1 MKKEIGPDW
10 LCPLCQLLNRGKG
23 VGVIAAPPQ
32 SSPHSPSIQ
41 PPPSSPSSTQPQ
53 QRALLYQPPTG
64 PATAVVVNMRA
75 PPPLLFVPPRRGA
88 SSTAESP
95 RFGGGEAP
103 SPQSWCPKCGVRLTR
118 WNANHPKVSSTAKIM
133 QPPPWIAA
141 VQPRP
146 PPTTAES
153 EAEQQSKKNEIVVY
167 EHDGSG
173 KKMIQVV
180 STSKDENTHTDTAVG
195 EVITMSD
202 DSREPQEVDDT
213 SWVDLLPAA
222 PAGAYE

>member
-1 MKKEIGPDW
+1 
-10 LCPLCQLLNRGKG
+10 
-23 VGVIAAPPQ
+23 
-32 SSPHSPSIQ
+32 
-41 PPPSSPSSTQPQ
+41 
-53 QRALLYQPPTG
+53 
-64 PATAVVVNMRA
+64 
-75 PPPLLFVPPRRGA
+75 
-88 SSTAESP
+88 
-95 RFGGGEAP
+95 
-103 SPQSWCPKCGVRLTR
+103 
-118 WNANHPKVSSTAKIM
+118 M

-146 PPTTAES
+146 PPTTAEGK
-153 EAEQQSKKNEIVVY
+153 AEQQSKKNEIVVY

-173 KKMIQVV
+173 KKMIQVA

-222 PAGAYE
+222 PAGAWE